1 MKKEIKGFENYTV
14 NDCGDNERTIYN
26 EIRCKYKKPQQYKN
40 GYFFVSLFQN
50 GKNKIFL
57 LHRLVAEAFIPN
69 PDNLPVVNHIDGDK
83 TNPKVNNLEWCSYS
97 ENTQHAHR
105 TGLQTKTSNKEVIRG
120 DGKVYPTLTE
130 AALDNNISK
139 SAISKVIKGER
150 KTAGGWTWQGGHEDD
165 T

>member
-14 NDCGDNERTIYN
+14 NDCGDNEKTIYN

-69 PDNLPVVNHIDGDK
+69 PDNKPCIDHINGDK
-83 TNPKVNNLEWCSYS
+83 TDNRVENLRWCTYKENMNNPITKKRLSESRIGMKFSESHKEHLREKAKTKIGKLNNFYGKKHS
-97 ENTQHAHR
+97 EESKKKMSESHR
-105 TGLQTKTSNKEVIRG
+105 KKWG
-120 DGKVYPTLTE
+120 
-130 AALDNNISK
+130 
-139 SAISKVIKGER
+139 
-150 KTAGGWTWQGGHEDD
+150 
-165 T
+165 